1 MTSQQDKIDNLL
13 VVSRTRKIF
22 LWEQYSLKEL
32 TMFLEQS
39 VDIINNEENRIKYS
53 IPNTFQQNY
62 LDAQKTMKKKLKII
76 NAKYEKLLTPPS
88 FKLV

>member
-13 VVSRTRKIF
+13 IVSKTHKIF
-22 LWEQYSLKEL
+22 LWEQYSLKDL

-53 IPNTFQQNY
+53 SPNTFQQNY
-62 LDAQKTMKKKLKII
+62 LDAQKTMEKKLKTI
-76 NAKYEKLLTPPS
+76 NAKYEKLLTIPT
-88 FKLV
+88 FKLI